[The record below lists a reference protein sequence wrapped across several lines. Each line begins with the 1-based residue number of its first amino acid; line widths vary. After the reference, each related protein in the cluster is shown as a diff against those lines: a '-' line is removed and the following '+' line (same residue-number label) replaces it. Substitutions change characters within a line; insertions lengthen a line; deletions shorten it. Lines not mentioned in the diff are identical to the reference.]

1 MERESKL
8 NRRFEED
15 RSFRRLST
23 GYGGDDDN
31 G

>member
-23 GYGGDDDN
+23 GDGDDDN